1 MKTKAMRRAKG
12 GSGIARILRPSNY
25 THGAPRQWTP
35 ARREAWRTGLALLR
49 AGEPL
54 DRVLARARAILREG
68 GAR

>member
-1 MKTKAMRRAKG
+1 MTTKAMRRAKG

-49 AGEPL
+49 TG
-54 DRVLARARAILREG
+54 
-68 GAR
+68 